1 MYMFLWDKKTVGPTY
16 SQEALKRKIHTRLL
30 NLKRIPLL
38 RMSMNSAL
46 LETWLEHKSTI
57 IKKYVC
63 IMLILF
69 PRHLSLALVR

>member
-1 MYMFLWDKKTVGPTY
+1 MYMFLWDKKTVGPTC

-38 RMSMNSAL
+38 RMSMNSEL

-57 IKKYVC
+57 ITKIC
-63 IMLILF
+63 LHHAFTL
-69 PRHLSLALVR
+69 P